1 MLRPPPD
8 WTILAFET
16 ALPVLSQG
24 QYPLYIRSPH
34 IFLLR
39 SPRYL
44 SNMFRSLVLV
54 PVLYI
59 VLAAPKP
66 LAKPTRE
73 IVIGENKE
81 MESKAFPTVEVQDAA
96 TPWDLKVENVNEE
109 ALAGATPWKVPGA
122 TPWNLIQ
129 ATPWQLLSDEMTIR
143 ATPWGLLKKLEQGG
157 VEKKTTW
164 EGEKKSTWEPLEEA
178 TPWGLR
184 DAATPWDRVLLPNFE
199 KVTQIEKR
207 YIFDYIFACY
217 PLQLNPDMI
226 YSQQNLNGQIVDENL
241 TPPMEFFRDWGL

>member
-1 MLRPPPD
+1 
-8 WTILAFET
+8 
-16 ALPVLSQG
+16 
-24 QYPLYIRSPH
+24 
-34 IFLLR
+34 
-39 SPRYL
+39 
-44 SNMFRSLVLV
+44 MFRSLVLV

-59 VLAAPKP
+59 ALAASKP
-66 LAKPTRE
+66 LAKPTGE
-73 IVIGENKE
+73 IVISENKE

-164 EGEKKSTWEPLEEA
+164 EPLEEA
-178 TPWGLR
+178 TPWGVR
-184 DAATPWDRVLLPNFE
+184 DIATPWDRVLLPNFK
-199 KVTQIEKR
+199 KVTQI
-207 YIFDYIFACY
+207 
-217 PLQLNPDMI
+217 
-226 YSQQNLNGQIVDENL
+226 G
-241 TPPMEFFRDWGL
+241 